1 MRKMIIATMLAALA
15 MPTAPLFADPPR
27 HAPAYG
33 RRHKD
38 EMRQTD
44 NDRHEYRYDRRGR
57 YVTPQRLAND
67 DRVWR
72 GNDGRYYYKRRN
84 GTTGLLIGAAVGAL
98 LGRELD
104 GGRTRTLGTI
114 LGGAGGALIG
124 RSIDR
129 GEVRCR

>member
-1 MRKMIIATMLAALA
+1 MRKMIFATMLAALA
-15 MPTAPLFADPPR
+15 LPTAPLFADPHG

-33 RRHKD
+33 RRQK
-38 EMRQTD
+38 EEARQS
-44 NDRHEYRYDRRGR
+44 DRYRQDYRYDRRGR
-57 YVTPQRLAND
+57 YVTPQRLANY

-72 GNDGRYYYKRRN
+72 GNDGRYYCKRRN

-124 RSIDR
+124 RSMDR